1 MCSKPQNLSLFAI
14 PTIVPAHPMDIR
26 RTFDILPQLQQKY
39 NKPDCFAAKVNGQ
52 YTPIS
57 TDSVVEQV
65 NQVSLGL
72 RALGVGKNDKVALIS
87 MNRPE
92 WMFADFGIAQLGATS
107 VPMYPSITVEDYK
120 YIFTDAGVKAIFVS
134 DKKLLDKVREATQ
147 DLNIPAEN
155 IFTFDKVEGARHFSE
170 LLELGKQ
177 GNPADLEPLK
187 AAVQPDDLLTLIYTS
202 GTTGQPKG
210 VMLTHNNILSN
221 CRNAQRF
228 VPVTKDDKALSF
240 LPLCHIFERMV
251 THIYLINGVSIYYA
265 ESMET
270 IADNLR
276 EVHPQIFTTVPRLLE
291 KVYDKI
297 VAKGHELEGVKKQL
311 FFWALN
317 LGLKYDN
324 QKDHGFFYNTQL
336 ALANKLIFSKW
347 REALG
352 GSLRCIVSGGGALQP
367 RLARVFWSAGI
378 PVMEG
383 YGLTETSPVIAVG
396 GYERENNMIG
406 TVGPV
411 IDNTEVKIAPDG
423 EILTRSE
430 SVMKGYYNKPEL
442 TAKEF
447 DEEGWFHTGDIGE
460 IVEGRFLKITDR
472 KKEMFKTSGG
482 KYIAPQVIESKLKE
496 SPLVEQCMV
505 VGDGQKFPSALV
517 IPSFDDL
524 KGWCKRNNVDCNCSN
539 EELVKNEKVV
549 KMYEDLVHKYNSGFA
564 QWEQVKKI
572 RLLPQLWTVESG
584 EMTPTLKVKRK
595 IITQNNQ
602 ELIESLYQHAEKH

>member
-1 MCSKPQNLSLFAI
+1 MPSLR
-14 PTIVPAHPMDIR
+14 MDIR
-26 RTFDILPQLQQKY
+26 RTFDILPHLQQKY
-39 NKPDCFAAKVNGQ
+39 NKADCFAAKINGQ
-52 YTPIS
+52 YTPMS
-57 TDSVVEQV
+57 TDEVVAQV
-65 NQVSLGL
+65 NQASLGL
-72 RALGVGKNDKVALIS
+72 RALGIGKNDKVAIIS

-92 WMFADFGIAQLGATS
+92 WMIADFAIAQLGATS

-120 YIFTDAGVKAIFVS
+120 YIFADAGVKAVLVA
-134 DKKLLDKVREATQ
+134 DQKLLDKVREATEG
-147 DLNIPAEN
+147 LAIPAEN
-155 IFTFDKVEGARHFSE
+155 VFTFDRLAGARHFAE
-170 LLELGKQ
+170 LLALGQQ
-177 GNPADLEPLK
+177 GNPADLEPIK

-202 GTTGQPKG
+202 GTTGKPKG
-210 VMLTHNNILSN
+210 VMLTHNNLLSN
-221 CRNAQRF
+221 CRNTQRF
-228 VPVTKDDKALSF
+228 VPVSQEDIALSF

-251 THIYLINGVSIYYA
+251 THLYLINGVSIYYA

-276 EVHPQIFTTVPRLLE
+276 EVKPQIFTTVPRLLE

-297 VAKGHELEGVKKQL
+297 VAKGHALEGVKKNM

-324 QKDHGFFYNTQL
+324 QQNHGFFYNSQL
-336 ALANKLIFSKW
+336 KLANKLIFNKW

-352 GSLRCIVSGGGALQP
+352 GNLRCIVSGGGALQP
-367 RLARVFWSAGI
+367 RLARVFWAAGI
-378 PVMEG
+378 RVMEG

-396 GYERENNMIG
+396 GFEPENNMIG

-411 IDNTEVKIAPDG
+411 IDNTEVKIASDG
-423 EILTRSE
+423 EILTKSE
-430 SVMKGYYNKPEL
+430 SVMKGYYNQPEL

-460 IVEGRFLKITDR
+460 LVQGKFLKITDR

-482 KYIAPQVIESKLKE
+482 KYIAPQVLEGKMKE
-496 SPLVEQCMV
+496 SPLIEQCMV

-524 KGWCKRNNVDCNCSN
+524 KGWCRRNSVSCDGSN
-539 EELVKNEKVV
+539 EDLIRNEKVV
-549 KMYEDLVHKYNSGFA
+549 KMYEDLVHKQNSHFA

-572 RLLPQLWTVESG
+572 VLLPEQWTVESG
-584 EMTPTLKVKRK
+584 EMTPTMKVKRK
-595 IITQNNQ
+595 AITANNQ
-602 ELIESLYQHAEKH
+602 DLIEGLYH

>member
-1 MCSKPQNLSLFAI
+1 
-14 PTIVPAHPMDIR
+14 MDIR
-26 RTFDILPQLQQKY
+26 RTFDIIPHLQQKY
-39 NKPDCFAAKVNGQ
+39 NKSDCFASKINGEW
-52 YTPIS
+52 TPVS
-57 TDSVVEQV
+57 TNEVAAQV
-65 NQVSLGL
+65 NFVSLGL
-72 RALGVGKNDKVALIS
+72 RQLGIGKNDKVAIIA

-92 WMFADFGIAQLGATS
+92 WMLADFGISQLGAIS
-107 VPMYPSITVEDYK
+107 VPMYPSITVEDYR
-120 YIFTDAGVKAIFVS
+120 YIFADAGVKAVFVS
-134 DKKLLDKVREATQ
+134 DQKLLDKVREATQ
-147 DLNIPAEN
+147 GLNIPADN
-155 IFTFDKVEGARHFSE
+155 IFTFDKLPGARHFSE
-170 LLELGKQ
+170 LLEMGKAS
-177 GNPADLEPLK
+177 NPADLEPIRE
-187 AAVQPDDLLTLIYTS
+187 AVQPDDLFTLIYTS

-210 VMLTHNNILSN
+210 VMLTHNNLLSN
-221 CRNAQRF
+221 CRNSQRF
-228 VPVTKDDKALSF
+228 VPVTAADKALSF

-251 THIYLINGVSIYYA
+251 THLYLINGVSIYYA
-265 ESMET
+265 ESMEV

-276 EVHPQIFTTVPRLLE
+276 EVKPQIFTTVPRLLE

-297 VAKGHELEGVKKQL
+297 VAKGHQLDGVKKNL

-317 LGLKYDN
+317 LGLKYDT
-324 QKDHGFFYNTQL
+324 QQDQGFFYNTQL
-336 ALANKLIFSKW
+336 ALANKLIFNKW

-352 GSLRCIVSGGGALQP
+352 GNLRCIVSGGGALQP
-367 RLARVFWSAGI
+367 RLARVFWAAGI
-378 PVMEG
+378 RIMEG

-396 GYERENNMIG
+396 GYEPENNMIG

-460 IVEGRFLKITDR
+460 LVNGRFLKITDR

-524 KGWCKRNNVDCNCSN
+524 KAWCKRNDVDCECSN
-539 EELVKNEKVV
+539 EQLIRSEKVV
-549 KMYEDLVHKYNSGFA
+549 KMYEDLVHKYNTSFA

-572 RLLPQLWTVESG
+572 VLLPKLWTVETG

-595 IITQNNQ
+595 IISTNNK
-602 ELIESLYQHAEKH
+602 EIIESLYYHPEHH

>member
-1 MCSKPQNLSLFAI
+1 
-14 PTIVPAHPMDIR
+14 MDIR
-26 RTFDILPQLQQKY
+26 RTFDILPHLQQKY
-39 NKPDCFAAKVNGQ
+39 NKPDCFAAKIDGKYV
-52 YTPIS
+52 PIS
-57 TDSVVEQV
+57 TDTVVEKA
-65 NQVSLGL
+65 NQTSLGL
-72 RALGVGKNDKVALIS
+72 RSLGIGKDDKVAIIS

-120 YIFTDAGVKAIFVS
+120 YIFTDAGVKAVFVS

-147 DLNIPAEN
+147 GLNIPPEN
-155 IFTFDKVEGARHFSE
+155 VFTFDKIEGARHFDE
-170 LLELGKQ
+170 LLELGKK

-210 VMLTHNNILSN
+210 VMLTHNNLLSN
-221 CRNAQRF
+221 CRNSQPF

-251 THIYLINGVSIYYA
+251 THLYLINGVSIYYA

-276 EVHPQIFTTVPRLLE
+276 EVKPEIFTTVPRLLE

-297 VAKGHELEGVKKQL
+297 VAKGHEQTGVKKSL
-311 FFWALN
+311 FFWALD

-324 QKDHGFFYNTQL
+324 QKDNGFLYNTQL
-336 ALANKLIFSKW
+336 KLANKLIFSKW

-352 GSLRCIVSGGGALQP
+352 GNLRCIVSGGGALQP
-367 RLARVFWSAGI
+367 RLARVFWAGGI
-378 PVMEG
+378 RVMEG

-396 GYERENNMIG
+396 GYEPENNMIG
-406 TVGPV
+406 TVGP
-411 IDNTEVKIAPDG
+411 IINNTEVKIAKDG
-423 EILTRSE
+423 EILTKSE

-460 IVEGRFLKITDR
+460 IVDGKFLKITDR

-482 KYIAPQVIESKLKE
+482 KYIAPQVIEGKLKE
-496 SPLVEQCMV
+496 SPLVEQAMV

-524 KGWCKRNNVDCNCSN
+524 KGWCKRNGVDYNCSN
-539 EELVKNEKVV
+539 QDLVKNEKVV
-549 KMYEDLVHKYNSGFA
+549 QMYEDLVQKYNSGFA

-572 RLLPQLWTVESG
+572 ALLPQLWTVETG
-584 EMTPTLKVKRK
+584 EMTPTMKVKRK
-595 IITQNNQ
+595 VITENNKDIIEGLYNQNGQ
-602 ELIESLYQHAEKH
+602 R